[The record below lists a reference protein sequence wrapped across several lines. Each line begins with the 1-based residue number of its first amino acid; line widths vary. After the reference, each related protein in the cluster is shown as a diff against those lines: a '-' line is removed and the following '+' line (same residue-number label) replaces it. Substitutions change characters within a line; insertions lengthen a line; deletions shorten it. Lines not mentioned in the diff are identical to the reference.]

1 VLLLE
6 EKAEFVACSLLI
18 CQVSSVAL
26 SLSPSGTDFSSLSRE
41 RECRV
46 CTLYFTLLTV
56 QLERGGER
64 ESSLCTTVLLA
75 PVRYS
80 IERAEGALK
89 ALLTDVLNG

>member
-1 VLLLE
+1 
-6 EKAEFVACSLLI
+6 
-18 CQVSSVAL
+18 
-26 SLSPSGTDFSSLSRE
+26 
-41 RECRV
+41 V